1 MKIVFAN
8 HAASPDGI
16 TVEMTPVDNYLQPY
30 ETTAANHSFIRIKYK
45 VTAGMTQRM
54 KVYILP
60 DGVPVESGIH
70 NLI

>member
-16 TVEMTPVDNYLQPY
+16 TVERIPVDDYLQSY
-30 ETTAANHSFIRIKYK
+30 ETAAPNHFFIRIKYK
-45 VTAGMTQRM
+45 VAAGMTQRM

-60 DGVPVESGIH
+60 EGVPTEVGIH

>member
-1 MKIVFAN
+1 MKIVYAN

-16 TVEMTPVDNYLQPY
+16 TVEMTPVDDYLRSY
-30 ETTAANHSFIRIKYK
+30 ETAAANHLFLRIRYK
-45 VTAGMTQRM
+45 VAAGMTQRL

-60 DGVPVESGIH
+60 DGVPTESGIH